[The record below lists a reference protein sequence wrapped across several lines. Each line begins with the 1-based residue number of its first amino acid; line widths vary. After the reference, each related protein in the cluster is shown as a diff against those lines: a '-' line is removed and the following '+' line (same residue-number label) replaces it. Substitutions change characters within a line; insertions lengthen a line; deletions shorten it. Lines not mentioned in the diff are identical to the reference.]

1 MEAEKLYARA
11 FDPRGCKLARTFSF
25 SNTLFGFEAFNAW
38 VHDVCEKKE
47 KIKAVVG
54 LEPTGHY

>member
-1 MEAEKLYARA
+1 LKAEKLYARA

-25 SNTLFGFEAFNAW
+25 SNTLFKFEAFNAW
-38 VHDVCEKKE
+38 VHEFCEKKE

-54 LEPTGHY
+54 LDPTGHY